1 MGLEIAS
8 SALRIE
14 VDETTGHI
22 VGVWNLARDI
32 GLMARSPDGPPF
44 RLTTAELGDAI
55 AITGFSA
62 ERTAD
67 GLDLRWTTDRSVVV
81 RSRVAVRGD
90 AITLH
95 VVVEDPGQLTVD
107 RIEYPILDG
116 IGRLAGR
123 GRDTLVH
130 SHATGMLF
138 HDPVDL
144 LDADPDNHRRLRWS
158 PYPTGFAG
166 STLQCLGY
174 IGAGQGGFLVTTE
187 DPDGQLKWFS
197 VHGDGTALT
206 MSVTHKVPIETP
218 GAAFD
223 PGYPVV
229 LGALLEGTWT
239 EVGDRY
245 RAWMLRQPWAVPAS
259 PPTAWLREA
268 VGISTFGINARH
280 DRSAWLDAIHA
291 MAGTPVFHVLGPNWA
306 QAGQDYQGHL
316 PGRMEDWFPAVFD
329 PANLATIE
337 RNGDR
342 WAPFEFD
349 LLASDPEDRRGAV
362 AAARMAHHDGDLG
375 RSDAGILRMPVMCP
389 ATTYWH
395 DFHVERDA
403 RLIREHGP
411 DALYYDISVNNML
424 PQCLATGH
432 GHPPAAGAPIGDAYA
447 RMYRDTSAAMD
458 AAAERHVPVG
468 AEVISERYA
477 AAFDFF
483 QGRAWSGPYAPF
495 EAHPFRDWV
504 VDGRAET
511 IPLLTYVLGERAPL
525 RLDGWAKLSV
535 ESGDLFYWVAANV
548 VLDGGLLEL
557 NYEFSGLEDLD
568 DRQDDPSEH
577 YYPFESRRYGIDP
590 DKASFV
596 GMVARARTGPAGPF
610 LARGRLRPT
619 PVVEAPPVTLAY
631 HAYNAGSGHD
641 GRLDDGAMTVPS
653 ARAAAWELDGRTM
666 WLVANL
672 LPASQE
678 VLVEGRPLSLDARS
692 IVAVEA

>member
-1 MGLEIAS
+1 VGLEVAS
-8 SALRIE
+8 AALRIE
-14 VDETTGHI
+14 FDEATGN
-22 VGVWNLARDI
+22 VSQVWNVARDI
-32 GLMARSPDGPPF
+32 GLMSRPPAGPPF
-44 RLTTAELGDAI
+44 RLTTAELADAL
-55 AITGFSA
+55 AITGFAA

-67 GLDLRWTTDRSVVV
+67 GLDLRWTTDRAVVV
-81 RSRVAVRGD
+81 RGRVAVRGD
-90 AITLH
+90 DITMR
-95 VVVEDPGQLTVD
+95 VDIVADGDLTID

-123 GRDTLVH
+123 GHDALVH

-174 IGAGQGGFLVTTE
+174 IGAGRGGFLLSAE

-197 VHGDGTALT
+197 VHGDGLALT
-206 MSVTHKVPIETP
+206 MSVTHKVPVETP
-218 GAAFD
+218 GAPFA
-223 PGYPVV
+223 PAYPVV
-229 LGALLEGTWT
+229 IGALLEGTWT

-245 RAWMLRQPWAVPAS
+245 RPWVLGQSWATPAS
-259 PPTAWLREA
+259 PPTPWLREG
-268 VGISTFGINARH
+268 VGVATFGINARH

-329 PANLATIE
+329 PTNLATIA

-349 LLASDPEDRRGAV
+349 LLASDPEDGRGAV
-362 AAARMAHHDGDLG
+362 AAARMTHHDGDLG

-389 ATTYWH
+389 ATRYWR
-395 DFHVERDA
+395 DLHVERDA
-403 RLIREHGP
+403 RLVREHDP

-424 PQCLATGH
+424 PQCLAAGH
-432 GHPPAAGAPIGDAYA
+432 DHPPAAGAPIGDAYA
-447 RMYRDTSAAMD
+447 GMYRATSTAMD
-458 AAAERHVPVG
+458 AVAGRHVPVG
-468 AEVISERYA
+468 AEVISERFA
-477 AAFDFF
+477 GTFDFF

-511 IPLLTYVLGERAPL
+511 IPLLTYVFGERAPL

-548 VLDGGLLEL
+548 ILDGGLLEL

-568 DRQDDPSEH
+568 ERQDDPEEH
-577 YYPFESRRYGIDP
+577 YYPFEPRRYAIDP
-590 DKASFV
+590 DKARFV
-596 GMVARARTGPAGPF
+596 GEVARARTGPAGPF
-610 LARGRLRPT
+610 LASGRLQPA
-619 PVVEAPPVTLAY
+619 PVVEAAPVTLVY
-631 HAYNAGSGHD
+631 HAYNAGTGHD
-641 GRLDDGAMTVPS
+641 GRLDDGEMTVPS
-653 ARAAAWELDGRTM
+653 ARASAWEFDGRTM

-672 LPASQE
+672 VPETQQ
-678 VLVEGRPLSLDARS
+678 VRVEGRPITLAGRS
-692 IVAVEA
+692 IVAVEV